1 MPAFIKEPDLWSS
14 PAPPLS
20 CCHLLLLLP
29 VRHRPQNWLPSVGRR
44 DEESHYSHDLVHRRL
59 LVLSVKI
66 LLVLSVLV
74 LVLSV
79 KIGSRAPQQI
89 VVTLS
94 HKPPIIRREASY
106 FSGIGVEHIGKTI
119 LEMCRGQKYKEFP
132 IEFSIYA

>member
-20 CCHLLLLLP
+20 CCHLFLLLP

-66 LLVLSVLV
+66 GLVLSVKIL

-89 VVTLS
+89 VVALS

-106 FSGIGVEHIGKTI
+106 FSRIGVDHIDI
-119 LEMCRGQKYKEFP
+119 VEMCRGQKYKELF
-132 IEFSIYA
+132 IELFIHA

>member
-106 FSGIGVEHIGKTI
+106 FSGIGADHMGKTI
-119 LEMCRGQKYKEFP
+119 L
-132 IEFSIYA
+132 

>member
-44 DEESHYSHDLVHRRL
+44 DEESHCSHDLVHRRL

-106 FSGIGVEHIGKTI
+106 FSRIGVDHIDI
-119 LEMCRGQKYKEFP
+119 VEMCRGQKYKELF
-132 IEFSIYA
+132 IELFIHA

>member
-1 MPAFIKEPDLWSS
+1 MPTFIKEPALWSS

-66 LLVLSVLV
+66 LLVLSV
-74 LVLSV
+74 

-106 FSGIGVEHIGKTI
+106 FSRIGVDHIDI
-119 LEMCRGQKYKEFP
+119 VEMCRGQKYKEFP

>member
-20 CCHLLLLLP
+20 CCHLFLLLP

-44 DEESHYSHDLVHRRL
+44 DEESHCSHDLVHRRL